1 MTADPSA
8 QNTSASAL
16 RRRSKMVALK
26 DLNTP
31 AKNTWCPGCGNFGI
45 LSAFKN
51 ALVESGLERE
61 QVVMVSGIG
70 CHGKIS
76 DYVNV
81 NTFHGIHGRVLPLA
95 TGIKLANPDLTV
107 VGFSGDADCYDEG
120 WDHFCHAIRRNMDL
134 TLIVHNNMIL
144 GLTTGQTT
152 ATSQTGFKTKSTP
165 FGAIATPLNPIAHA
179 LISNGTFVARG
190 FAGDPKHL
198 TSLVV
203 EAMKHKGF
211 NYIDVFQPCVT
222 FNYLNTYEW
231 FRQRVYKLEETG
243 HDANNKTEAL
253 EKSFEWGDK
262 IPIGIFYKEERPAY
276 HENLPQLKGVPL
288 TKMPIDNVD
297 VSSII
302 ESMK

>member
-1 MTADPSA
+1 MA
-8 QNTSASAL
+8 AL
-16 RRRSKMVALK
+16 E
-26 DLNTP
+26 DLTTP

-45 LSAFKN
+45 LSAFKS
-51 ALVESGLERE
+51 ALVESKTRRE
-61 QVVMVSGIG
+61 QVVIVSGIG

-81 NTFHGIHGRVLPLA
+81 NTFHGIHGRVLPVA

-120 WDHFCHAIRRNMDL
+120 WDHFCHAIRRNVDL
-134 TLIVHNNMIL
+134 TLVVHNNMIL

-152 ATSQTGFKTKSTP
+152 ATSQIGFKTKSTP
-165 FGAIATPLNPIAHA
+165 YGSITLPLNPIAHA

-198 TSLVV
+198 TGLMA
-203 EAMKHKGF
+203 EALKHRGF

-243 HDANNKTEAL
+243 HDSGDRQKAL
-253 EKSFEWGDK
+253 EKSFEWGDR
-262 IPIGIFYKEERPAY
+262 IPIGIFYKKERPTY
-276 HENLPQLKGVPL
+276 RDNLPHVKGIPL
-288 TKMPIDNVD
+288 TRIQPEETDI
-297 VSSII
+297 SELI
-302 ESMK
+302 ESLK